1 MLASGVKGT
10 VKIAYWD
17 TEQGGR
23 RPTLLGEVKGTPT
36 IRLYIPKPKQGN
48 SNRKKQVLD
57 YQYERKAKD
66 MKKYLDQNMPNFVEP
81 VRGDLAPF
89 VEKADRNGLP
99 KVLLFTSK
107 ARTSS
112 LTKYLTTEFRRRLL
126 LAEIYPTSK
135 NKDLQKQ
142 YGIEADQLPALL
154 VLHGEGEEPVRYDG
168 ADFTKRKLHRFL
180 SDYALADPVVVKK
193 KEPKV
198 EEEKTKVK
206 EEL

>member
-66 MKKYLDQNMPNFVEP
+66 MKQFLDQNMPNFVEP
-81 VRGDLAPF
+81 VRGDLKPF

-135 NKDLQKQ
+135 NKALQKD

-154 VLHGEGEEPVRYDG
+154 VLRGDGEEPVRYDG
-168 ADFTKRKLHRFL
+168 SDFTQRKLHRFL
-180 SDYALADPVVVKK
+180 SDFALPEPVVAKK

-198 EEEKTKVK
+198 EEEKKKVK